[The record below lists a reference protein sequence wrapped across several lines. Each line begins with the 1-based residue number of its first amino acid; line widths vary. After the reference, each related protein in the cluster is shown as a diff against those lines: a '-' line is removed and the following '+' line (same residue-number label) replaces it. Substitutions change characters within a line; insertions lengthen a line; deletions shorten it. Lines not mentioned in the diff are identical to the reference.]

1 MRKAMVTQEDLLRRR
16 EDAIRDYEWSMSRA
30 KRMAKEEGRAEGIA
44 EGRAEGIAE
53 GRSEGRAEGEIIGAI
68 KLYHDELSLVP
79 EEIVSRIA
87 VRFSLREDIAE
98 QYVEDTLHLNGPD

>member
-1 MRKAMVTQEDLLRRR
+1 MLLVTRDNEMRA
-16 EDAIRDYEWSMSRA
+16 
-30 KRMAKEEGRAEGIA
+30 EGRTEGIA

>member
-1 MRKAMVTQEDLLRRR
+1 MLLVTRDNEMRA
-16 EDAIRDYEWSMSRA
+16 
-30 KRMAKEEGRAEGIA
+30 EGRAEGIA
-44 EGRAEGIAE
+44 EGRAE